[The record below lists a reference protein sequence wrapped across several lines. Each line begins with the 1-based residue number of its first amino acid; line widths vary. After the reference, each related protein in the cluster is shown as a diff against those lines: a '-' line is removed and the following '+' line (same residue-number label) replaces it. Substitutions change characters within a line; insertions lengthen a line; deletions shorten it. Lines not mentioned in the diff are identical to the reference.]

1 MASLKDISVVVEGGT
16 ETRAIRSGEKYVT
29 AQGFTAIKD
38 GQKQSAA
45 SAGMVR
51 ATGRKPAWIRAQLPV
66 GAGFGAVKDIVHE
79 HRLATVCEEAKC
91 PNIGECWNAG
101 TATIMLMGAVCT
113 RACRFCSVDT
123 GNPRGWLDEEEPENT
138 ARSVE
143 LMKLK
148 YIVLTSV
155 NRDDLPDGGAAHYA
169 AAIRAI
175 KRRTP
180 HVAVEALTPDFQGV
194 MRDVEV
200 VVDSGLEVFAQNVE
214 TVKRLT
220 HPVRDPRASYEQTL
234 AVLGHAKKYKPS
246 VLTKTSLMLGLGET
260 DEEIAETM
268 DDLRAVNV
276 DLLTLGQYLR
286 PTVHHLEVQRF
297 VTPAQFDQYRAWA
310 LAKGFRE
317 CVAGPLVRSSY
328 RAEQA
333 LAGNNAG
340 ISNGAGPGNRDKSMA
355 ASAGNSSAVDLSRFP
370 GPAPFEAPAVK
381 YLGRAEYDPTWRE
394 MQRITDTRDANTPDE
409 IWLLEHP
416 PVFTLGLNADSSHVL
431 AAGDIPVVKID
442 RGGQV
447 TYHGP
452 GQLVVYPLIDIRR
465 AGFGVRDLVTALE
478 RAVITYC
485 ASLGITAE
493 CRKNAPGVYVDGRK
507 IASVGLR
514 IRRGASYHG
523 LAFNVNMDLE
533 PFQRINPCGYA
544 GLQMTQLADLGHTG
558 ASVESVGE
566 AFAPFLT
573 GALED
578 LRARKPESLA
588 V

>member
-1 MASLKDISVVVEGGT
+1 MNLKNIPVVT
-16 ETRAIRSGEKYVT
+16 ENRAPRSGEKYVT
-29 AQGFTAIKD
+29 PQGFTAIKD
-38 GQKQSAA
+38 GQKPRGLEAPSARV
-45 SAGMVR
+45 G
-51 ATGRKPAWIRAQLPV
+51 KPRWITAPLAA
-66 GAGFGAVKDIVHE
+66 GAGFNAVKGIVRE

-123 GNPRGWLDEEEPENT
+123 GNPRGWLDAEEPENT

-143 LMKLK
+143 LMNLK

-155 NRDDLPDGGAAHYA
+155 NRDDLPDGGARHYA
-169 AAIRAI
+169 DAIRAI

-194 MRDVEV
+194 TKDVETV
-200 VVDSGLEVFAQNVE
+200 MDSGLDVFAQNVE

-220 HPVRDPRASYEQTL
+220 HPVRDPRAGYEQTI
-234 AVLGHAKKYKPS
+234 AVLAHAKQYKPA

-260 DEEIAETM
+260 DAEIAQTM
-268 DDLRAVNV
+268 DDLRAANV

-286 PTVHHLEVQRF
+286 PTMHHLPVQRF
-297 VTPAQFDQYRAWA
+297 VTPAEFDQYRQWA
-310 LAKGFRE
+310 LEKGFRE
-317 CVAGPLVRSSY
+317 CVSGPLVRSSY

-340 ISNGAGPGNRDKSMA
+340 IRNGDIPDFVVTIDATKADAVLPGDAIVTTKSGM
-355 ASAGNSSAVDLSRFP
+355 SPFP
-370 GPAPFEAPAVK
+370 PAVRW
-381 YLGRAEYDPTWRE
+381 LGKVEYVPTWRE
-394 MQRITDTRDANTPDE
+394 MQRITDTRDENTPDE

-416 PVFTLGLNADSSHVL
+416 PVFTQGLNGDPSHVL
-431 AAGDIPVVKID
+431 AAGDIPVVQID

-465 AGFGVRDLVTALE
+465 AGLGVRDLVTALE
-478 RAVITYC
+478 RAVIEYC
-485 ASLGITAE
+485 ASLGISAE

-544 GLQMTQLADLGHTG
+544 GLQMTQLAALGQPNATVEATG
-558 ASVESVGE
+558 Q
-566 AFAPFLT
+566 AFAPFLQR
-573 GALED
+573 ALAA
-578 LRARKPESLA
+578 LKK
-588 V
+588 